1 MTTRLLTTQR
11 IVNLANDPAS
21 GTSGELYYNTTD
33 NEVKYYNG
41 TEWVSVHH
49 YTDQVKHLVKNDS
62 GATLTKGSVVYTSGA
77 NGSNILVSSAR
88 ATNDQLSASTL
99 GFLETT
105 LENNGIGYV
114 VTSGLISGLNTSTAT
129 IGDPVWL
136 SASTAGGVI
145 YGLANK
151 PQAPDHLVYLGVV
164 TRVSSNNGEI
174 FVHIS
179 NGWELDELHNVK
191 ITNPLNNDTLVYN
204 SSSAIW
210 ENSQPAPAPV
220 SSGSAYPTTSLTNG
234 QLFYNTSNGRTG
246 IYFDSIWKEFSY
258 VTDSGLDGGLYSTT
272 VFDNSIDGGS
282 PSDLVFVGNY
292 DGGEL

>member
-21 GTSGELYYNTTD
+21 GTSGELYYNTTE
-33 NEVKYYNG
+33 NELKYYNG
-41 TEWVSVHH
+41 TEWLSVHH

-62 GATLTKGSVVYTSGA
+62 GGVLTKGSLVYTSGA
-77 NGSNILVSSAR
+77 NGTNILVKAAQ
-88 ATNDQLSASTL
+88 ATSDQLSASTL

-105 LENNGIGYV
+105 LANNGSGYV
-114 VTSGLISGLNTSTAT
+114 VTNGLLGGLNTSAAT
-129 IGDPVWL
+129 VGDPIWL
-136 SASTAGGVI
+136 SPSTAGGVV

-151 PQAPDHLVYLGVV
+151 PEAPNHLVYLGVV
-164 TRVSSNNGEI
+164 TKAHSNNGEV

-191 ITNPLNNDTLVYN
+191 ITTPLNNDTLVYN

-210 ENSQPAPAPV
+210 VNAQPNEFSV

-234 QLFYNTSNGRTG
+234 QLFYNTSNGRTA
-246 IYFDSIWKEFSY
+246 IYFNSFWKEFSY
-258 VTDSGLDGGLYSTT
+258 VTDSALEGGMYNTT
-272 VFDNSIDGGS
+272 VFDNSVNGGD
-282 PSDLVFVGNY
+282 PSTLIFIGNY